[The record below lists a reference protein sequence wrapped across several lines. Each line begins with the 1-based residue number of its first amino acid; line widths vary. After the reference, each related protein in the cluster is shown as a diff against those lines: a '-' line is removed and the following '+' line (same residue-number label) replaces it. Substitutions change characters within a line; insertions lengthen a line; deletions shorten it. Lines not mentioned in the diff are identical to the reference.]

1 MTEINNTDNDKDT
14 ANNNMTEKERPVNE
28 STGIYIR
35 GFIKITDPET
45 GEVLVHTAD

>member
-1 MTEINNTDNDKDT
+1 MTEINNKDNGTDT
-14 ANNNMTEKERPVNE
+14 AHNNMTEQERPVNE

-45 GEVLVHTAD
+45 GDVLVHTAD